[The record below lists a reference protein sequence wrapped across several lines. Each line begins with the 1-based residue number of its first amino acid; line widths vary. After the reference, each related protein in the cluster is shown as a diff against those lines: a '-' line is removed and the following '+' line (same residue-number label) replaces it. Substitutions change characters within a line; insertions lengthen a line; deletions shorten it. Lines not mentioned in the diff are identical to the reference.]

1 GLTESGEEIKR
12 FSIQDGFGVELL
24 RSVGIEVAFLSGRA
38 SRIVEHRAR
47 GLGITLHFHG
57 IREKRP
63 QLEAILRERSIEPID
78 VCYIGDDFLDMSCLR
93 HVGFPVAVA
102 NAREEVKREAR
113 YVTRASGGDGAFRE
127 VAELILQARGQ
138 WEALVETYR

>member
-1 GLTESGEEIKR
+1 GAEIPSSAARVRLVVTDVDGVLTDGSIGLTESGEEIKR

-78 VCYIGDDFLDMSCLR
+78 VCYIG
-93 HVGFPVAVA
+93 
-102 NAREEVKREAR
+102 
-113 YVTRASGGDGAFRE
+113 
-127 VAELILQARGQ
+127 
-138 WEALVETYR
+138 